1 MADYSLGLSIRSIQ
15 SWMHL
20 KMGES
25 HVNITIYDHYNY
37 VIFIVDKIIAFT
49 VMYSST
55 KIFNIGILDI
65 FGFEN
70 IRTNSFEQLC
80 INVAN
85 EQLQFYFNQHVFAW
99 EQEEYERESVVASLV
114 SYVDNRPLLELL
126 LTVFYLEI

>member
-1 MADYSLGLSIRSIQ
+1 
-15 SWMHL
+15 
-20 KMGES
+20 MGES